1 MNDELGNRM
10 KDQYENRTRYL
21 IPRRTYTILR
31 LDGKAFHTYTKG
43 LNRPFDSSS
52 ANTRGGNC

>member
-43 LNRPFDSSS
+43 LNRPFDSSLI
-52 ANTRGGNC
+52 